1 MANSYTAL
9 SQYYDLIVAS
19 GYYDYGAYDAY
30 ARTLLAQLG
39 DHRDVLEVGVG
50 SGLVCERLL
59 ELSGARL
66 RITGID
72 DTASMIAQARARLG
86 HRVELI
92 RHDIA
97 ELTALPAFDA
107 AYSVARVWY
116 EVEDAADT
124 ALCSHLPEES
134 DDVRALKNLAAA
146 VRPGGSLLLAV
157 QQGHRTFQRPL
168 PGGLVYTQEIRMA
181 GSTEGGMEGGTEGG
195 TEGDRYVKDCFVR
208 RAGEVLAHQ
217 RRRFRV
223 YPQDRA
229 DQLLAECGF
238 HFEAGTG
245 DGLLRQYLR
254 T

>member
-1 MANSYTAL
+1 MANSYSAL
-9 SQYYDLIVAS
+9 SQYYDLIVTS

-39 DHRDVLEVGVG
+39 DRREVLEIGVG

-59 ELSGARL
+59 ELSGAAL

-72 DTASMIAQARARLG
+72 HAESTIAQARARLG
-86 HRVELI
+86 HRVQLV

-97 ELTALPAFDA
+97 ELTGLPAFDA
-107 AYSVARVWY
+107 AYSVAGVWY
-116 EVEDAADT
+116 EAEDATGT
-124 ALCSHLPEES
+124 ALCSHLLEES
-134 DDVRALKNLAAA
+134 DDIRALRNLAAA
-146 VRPGGSLLLAV
+146 VRPGGPLLLAV
-157 QQGHRTFQRPL
+157 HQGHRTYQRPL
-168 PGGLVYTQEIRMA
+168 PGGLVYAQEVR
-181 GSTEGGMEGGTEGG
+181 TEGRTKGYMT
-195 TEGDRYVKDCFVR
+195 GDRYVQDCFVR
-208 RAGEVLAHQ
+208 RAGEVVAHQ
-217 RRRFRV
+217 RRSFRV

-238 HFEAGTG
+238 RFDAATG

>member
-1 MANSYTAL
+1 MRRVANSYTPL

-19 GYYDYGAYDAY
+19 GYYDYRAYDAY
-30 ARTLLAQLG
+30 ARTLLAQL
-39 DHRDVLEVGVG
+39 DDRKDVLEIGVG

-72 DTASMIAQARARLG
+72 ESDSMIAQARARLG
-86 HRVELI
+86 HRVQLI

-107 AYSVARVWY
+107 AYSVAGVWY
-116 EVEDAADT
+116 QVEHAADT
-124 ALCSHLPEES
+124 ALCSHLLEES
-134 DDVRALKNLAAA
+134 DDIRALKNLAAA

-157 QQGHRTFQRPL
+157 RQGHRTCQRPL
-168 PGGLVYTQEIRMA
+168 PGGLVYTQEVRR
-181 GSTEGGMEGGTEGG
+181 
-195 TEGDRYVKDCFVR
+195 EGDTDGDGEGEGEGARYVKDCFVR
-208 RAGEVLAHQ
+208 RAGEVVAHQ

-238 HFEAGTG
+238 PFEAATG
-245 DGLLRQYLR
+245 DGLLRQYRR